1 MLFYHPTE
9 QRSTATNT
17 AAASGAWERSP
28 DFSAG
33 QGARHPPG
41 WVVVAGRGV
50 LLVIVVVVVVEV
62 VVEVVVVVFAVV
74 VFAVVVFAVVVF
86 AVVLFAVFTRCGRS
100 YADKQREELGCAHR
114 GNGGVPCQPAHL

>member
-1 MLFYHPTE
+1 M
-9 QRSTATNT
+9 
-17 AAASGAWERSP
+17 
-28 DFSAG
+28 
-33 QGARHPPG
+33 
-41 WVVVAGRGV
+41 VVAGRGV

-62 VVEVVVVVFAVV
+62 VVEVVVVV
-74 VFAVVVFAVVVF
+74 VFAVVLFAVVLF